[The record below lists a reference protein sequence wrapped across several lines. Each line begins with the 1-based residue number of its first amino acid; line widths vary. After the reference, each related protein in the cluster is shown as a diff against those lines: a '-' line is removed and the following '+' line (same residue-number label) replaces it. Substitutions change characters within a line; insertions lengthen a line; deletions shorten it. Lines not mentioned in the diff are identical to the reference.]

1 MKHNKLFL
9 TLLLSC
15 FLSIFML
22 TENKAQVITGNVVLA
37 IQADVDAFARRT
49 ITQLLAIFKSGYL
62 VLVQI

>member
-9 TLLLSC
+9 TLLLGC

-37 IQADVDAFARRT
+37 TQADVDAFAGT
-49 ITQLLAIFKSGYL
+49 SITGNLQIGLFGSGSEYN
-62 VLVQI
+62 